1 MTNTIYNFHY
11 ADNTM
16 DSVHIEIDEANDI
29 VIDHDFTPPDWAL
42 LDHHQCRNC
51 PLNAAEIKYCPAAK
65 AIAYLFSDLSV
76 KHSYEAVKI
85 EVITDARNYTSDTT
99 MQRALGSLLGLV
111 FSVSNCPRTL
121 FLKPMGIFHLPLSTE
136 MDTLTRMFSFYILR
150 KFFDY
155 YQKKREMIDLEEL
168 IIDNKNLRIVNQDFA
183 GRLRTS
189 SKSDASLNAIILLDL
204 LAQNV
209 DYELYDEFEKL
220 KKVFAKD

>member
-1 MTNTIYNFHY
+1 
-11 ADNTM
+11 
-16 DSVHIEIDEANDI
+16 
-29 VIDHDFTPPDWAL
+29 
-42 LDHHQCRNC
+42 
-51 PLNAAEIKYCPAAK
+51 
-65 AIAYLFSDLSV
+65 
-76 KHSYEAVKI
+76 
-85 EVITDARNYTSDTT
+85 
-99 MQRALGSLLGLV
+99 
-111 FSVSNCPRTL
+111 
-121 FLKPMGIFHLPLSTE
+121 
-136 MDTLTRMFSFYILR
+136 MFSFYILR

-168 IIDNKNLRIVNQDFA
+168 VIDNKNLRIVNQDFA